1 MGATTDKE
9 RRVYAED
16 VARNL
21 ILTDS
26 VDSINLTA
34 PWWGLHY
41 GPASGGGVIVGRS
54 AAMVRVLDL
63 IFKLAGCRRPT
74 LITGHSGT
82 GKEVVSRA
90 LSTTIPGPLV
100 IADCTALPETL
111 IDSELFGHVRGAFT
125 GAMNDRQGRFQ
136 AAENGTVLI
145 DEIVDLPLVLQAK
158 LMRVIDTGEYC
169 RLGETAPRRTNAWI
183 IAATNKSV
191 EDAVQEGRFRHDL
204 YARLIVLRVT
214 LPSLCDR
221 QEDCLLLAAYFLRKK
236 NAEGGKKFSVIDQGA
251 AAWIREY
258 SWPYNVRELKNAID
272 RAFVVGPGGLLRLEY
287 LRDKDETVPVPLDQG
302 QPHVLPPPPR
312 RSAAKGR
319 VKVTGQEILLHLQQV
334 GRPTTSHEIA
344 PRWGVTV
351 RTVERRLRSLV
362 GQGRVLEAVR
372 GTQHFYSPSNHSSMH
387 PRFASDIAPSPCAN
401 RRVEAPASTFASP
414 RLTLEPPTIGG
425 A

>member
-387 PRFASDIAPSPCAN
+387 PRFASGIAPSPCAKE
-401 RRVEAPASTFASP
+401 RVEAPASTFASP